1 MAYKSGTYLGK
12 QTMGQGNPIPVQ
24 TDGTIDI
31 NALVGML
38 VDQRKDYVYDTKTL
52 PPGYTFTGT
61 PLRFFQVAIGQQDP
75 DNGNIVKTEQETN
88 MRTGGSFSPPYDF
101 IMNNLG
107 FYLCI
112 GADVY
117 DIATIF
123 NMTRFEFKILQ
134 KIQFAGHLQRHPSGM
149 GVTGMSTQGSQQN
162 WLNGIADPRAIWWF
176 GDWRKY
182 IPPQVNFTL
191 DWYGN
196 ESYQNLYNAATV
208 TSTNLPASI
217 LAKQFTTGLITAVS
231 SLPTLLT
238 QAAGGQGIKLIALMN
253 GVSNGPVQ

>member
-1 MAYKSGTYLGK
+1 MAAYLGK
-12 QTMGQGNPIPVQ
+12 TKTGQDTAIPF
-24 TDGTIDI
+24 TASGDIDI
-31 NALVGML
+31 NALVGQL

-88 MRTGGSFSPPYDF
+88 MRTGGQFSPPYDF

-107 FYLCI
+107 FYVCM
-112 GADVY
+112 GAELFDVS
-117 DIATIF
+117 TIF
-123 NMTRFEFKILQ
+123 NLTRFEFKILQ
-134 KIQFAGHLQRHPSGM
+134 KIQFQGHLQRHPSGM
-149 GVTGMSTQGSQQN
+149 GISGMSTATGQQN
-162 WLNGIADPRAIWWF
+162 WINGIADPKAIWWL

-191 DWYGN
+191 DLYGN
-196 ESYQNLYNAATV
+196 ESYQNLYNAASI
-208 TSTNLPASI
+208 TSANLPALI
-217 LAKQFTTGLITAVS
+217 RTRLFDTGQVTATTAN
-231 SLPTLLT
+231 PTLLS
-238 QAAGGQGIKLIALMN
+238 QAAGGQGIKLIALLN